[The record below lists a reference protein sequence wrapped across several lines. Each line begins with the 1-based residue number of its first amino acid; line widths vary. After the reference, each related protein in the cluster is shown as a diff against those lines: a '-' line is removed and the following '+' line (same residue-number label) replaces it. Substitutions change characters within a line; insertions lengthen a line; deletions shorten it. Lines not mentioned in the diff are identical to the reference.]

1 MVRTHEPGSP
11 LPFGLATSKPD
22 MVVIEAGDFDKDD
35 GIKVVLS
42 RNHLVFMGAFD
53 GTNVTLGIEVTDL
66 LDAIQKHTHEQE
78 S

>member
-1 MVRTHEPGSP
+1 MVRNQEMGAP
-11 LPFGLATSKPD
+11 LPFGPATKAD
-22 MVVIEAGDFDKDD
+22 LVVIEAGDFDKND

-66 LDAIQKHTHEQE
+66 LDAIGKYNHAQE

>member
-1 MVRTHEPGSP
+1 MVRIHEPGSP
-11 LPFGLATSKPD
+11 LPFGP
-22 MVVIEAGDFDKDD
+22 VVAKADTVIIEAGDFDKDD
-35 GIKVVLS
+35 GMKVVLS

-66 LDAIQKHTHEQE
+66 LDAISRHNHEQE